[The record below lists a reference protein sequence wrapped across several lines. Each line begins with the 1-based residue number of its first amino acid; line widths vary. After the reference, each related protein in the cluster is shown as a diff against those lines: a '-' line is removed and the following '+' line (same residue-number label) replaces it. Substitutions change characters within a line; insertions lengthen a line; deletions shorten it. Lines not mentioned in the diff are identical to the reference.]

1 MLAEKSPHLA
11 KKRPH
16 LAQKRPHLAFLLILS
31 LLWQVLSQEGECTGG
46 VGPSQEVRPVR
57 DHRGYA
63 GGGTGAGLGGGG

>member
-31 LLWQVLSQEGECTGG
+31 LLWQVLSQEGTGATWLGG
-46 VGPSQEVRPVR
+46 VGW
-57 DHRGYA
+57 
-63 GGGTGAGLGGGG
+63 GGGLAWFCFFGGGRRSG